1 MFQLYHGSQ
10 FYWWRKPE
18 YPKKTTDL
26 PQVNGKIYHIML
38 YLVHLAMNW
47 FRTKTNY
54 RTIMSMTV
62 SYKEASYIFK
72 KTKYF
77 DFSGDRH

>member
-1 MFQLYHGSQ
+1 MGFKLTMLVVIG
-10 FYWWRKPE
+10 
-18 YPKKTTDL
+18 TDCTG
-26 PQVNGKIYHIML
+26 NC
-38 YLVHLAMNW
+38 
-47 FRTKTNY
+47 KTNY